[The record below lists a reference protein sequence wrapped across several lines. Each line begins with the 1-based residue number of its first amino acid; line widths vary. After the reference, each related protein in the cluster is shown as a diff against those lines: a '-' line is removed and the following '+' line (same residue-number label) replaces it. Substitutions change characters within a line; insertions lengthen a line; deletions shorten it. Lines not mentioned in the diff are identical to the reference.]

1 MTKGESTMQ
10 RVAVLSDAE
19 TATGYRLAGAT
30 VIETSPEDALRTLEQ
45 AITDGGYGLIA
56 VDTGLI
62 PDPATATARIMRGRD
77 LPILLPIPSL
87 RDAFSSETVDAKAYM
102 GKLVRDTIGFDI
114 KL

>member
-1 MTKGESTMQ
+1 MTRGESTMQ

-19 TATGYRLAGAT
+19 TATGYRLAGAS
-30 VIETSPEDALRTLEQ
+30 VIEASPENAVQTLEQ
-45 AITDGGYGLIA
+45 AIVEGGYGLIA

-62 PDPATATARIMRGRD
+62 PDPTTATARIMRGRD

-87 RDAFSSETVDAKAYM
+87 RVAFSSDTVDAKAYM